1 MSPWA
6 ATVNAL
12 TLPGRRP
19 SLAAMKPPRF
29 SYHDPATVEEALGL
43 LTRHGDA
50 AKILAGGQSLMPML
64 NFRLV
69 RPGHV
74 IDINRVAELATVVP
88 GPDGGLQIGALV
100 RQRALERSALIRERC
115 PLMAL
120 ALPFVGHAQIRAR
133 GTLGGSLAHGDPA
146 AELPAVMVALGA
158 RLTLRSARGR
168 RTVAA
173 EDFFLSSL
181 ATALTPDELLTE
193 IALPPWPARTGSSL
207 QEVAIRRGDFALG
220 GVAATLTLDAQ
231 GRVGDARVVCF
242 GVGPRPVRVTAAER
256 SLVGGAPSAPA
267 LAEAGRLAS
276 ASVDP
281 SDDIHASGAYRKRLA
296 GVLTTRA
303 LATAL
308 ESAAALAA

>member
-1 MSPWA
+1 
-6 ATVNAL
+6 
-12 TLPGRRP
+12 
-19 SLAAMKPPRF
+19 MKPPRF
-29 SYHDPATVEEALGL
+29 SYHDPTTVEEALGL

-74 IDINRVAELATVVP
+74 IDINRLGDLATVVP

-168 RTVAA
+168 RTIAA
-173 EDFFLSSL
+173 EDFFLSPL

-193 IALPPWPARTGSSL
+193 IVLPPWPARTGSSL

-231 GRVGDARVVCF
+231 GRVGDARIVCF
-242 GVGPRPVRVTAAER
+242 GVGPRPVRATAAER
-256 SLVGGAPSAPA
+256 SLVGGAPSATA

-276 ASVDP
+276 ASVEP
-281 SDDIHASGAYRKRLA
+281 SDDIHASGAYRKRLI
-296 GVLTTRA
+296 GVLTGRA
-303 LATAL
+303 LTGAL
-308 ESAAALAA
+308 DALPERAA

>member
-1 MSPWA
+1 
-6 ATVNAL
+6 
-12 TLPGRRP
+12 
-19 SLAAMKPPRF
+19 MKPPRF
-29 SYHDPATVEEALGL
+29 SYHDPITVEDALGL

-50 AKILAGGQSLMPML
+50 AKILSGGQSLMPML

-74 IDINRVAELATVVP
+74 IDINRLADLTTVVP
-88 GPDGGLQIGALV
+88 GSDGGLQIGALV
-100 RQRALERSALIRERC
+100 RQRALERSVLIRERC

-158 RLTLRSARGR
+158 RLTLRSALGR

-181 ATALTPDELLTE
+181 ATALAPDELLTE

-207 QEVAIRRGDFALG
+207 HEVAIRRGDFALG

-231 GRVGDARVVCF
+231 GRVAGARIACF
-242 GVGPRPVRVTAAER
+242 GVGPCPVRALDAER
-256 SLVGGAPSAPA
+256 ALAGGAPSASA
-267 LAEAGRLAS
+267 FAEAGRLAS
-276 ASVDP
+276 AAVDP
-281 SDDIHASGAYRKRLA
+281 SDDIHASAAYRKRLA

-303 LATAL
+303 LSVSLVSIASLVA
-308 ESAAALAA
+308 